1 MNIIGQLTFV
11 AINNGS
17 GSKTRGVG
25 AGQGRW
31 QLMAT
36 FRNRAWPTNIF
47 KTLLP
52 GDKPNLSFN

>member
-11 AINNGS
+11 AINNGG

-36 FRNRAWPTNIF
+36 FRNLCLADQHFQDSIARRQAE
-47 KTLLP
+47 
-52 GDKPNLSFN
+52 SFF